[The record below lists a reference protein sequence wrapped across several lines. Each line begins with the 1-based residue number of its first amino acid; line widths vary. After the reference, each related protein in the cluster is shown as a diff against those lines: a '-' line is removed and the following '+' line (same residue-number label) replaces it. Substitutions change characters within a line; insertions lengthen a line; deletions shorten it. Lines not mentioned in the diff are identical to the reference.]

1 MNDNNYIIIPGTDI
15 RLYEDD
21 IVELSSYPGHQF
33 YVKQSEYQYKNQS
46 IFGWHLESISNDL
59 SLPIDIDDPTWFL
72 QIIR

>member
-21 IVELSSYPGHQF
+21 IVELSSYPGYSF
-33 YVKQSEYQYKNQS
+33 MVKQSDYQYKNLS
-46 IFGWHLESISNDL
+46 IFGWHLESTTGDL
-59 SLPIDIDDPTWFL
+59 SLPVDIDDPTWFL